1 MAEEEVKK
9 IEPRGQIP
17 DEKDMCYCEKE
28 RTWSKSNNFYQYK
41 DGSKTKMCKR
51 CLTMHVDNFDPETF
65 TWILKDLDVPYI
77 PEKWNTLRDR
87 AFAKNPNLTGISVV
101 GKYLSAMKIKPW
113 TNYGWDDTEM
123 LLEMNKA
130 KVRKETEEEIQER
143 HEYEQKL
150 RNDLAEGKISK
161 AEYQTLMPT
170 EIQNAELAPTDSK
183 DIDAAVGN
191 RMDQDAF
198 ISETDLPNPA
208 ADLTDDDKKYLAMKW
223 GRLYKPNEWVQLESN
238 YVKMAKK
245 FGISDETPD
254 SQNTLITICKVN
266 LKMNQA
272 LDMGDLDGFSKL
284 TRTYESLRKS
294 ANFTAAQN
302 KVDKDGIFDA
312 IGQVVAFCEK
322 EGGKI
327 PHWNLE
333 VPLDIVDK
341 DINDMKEYY
350 SNLVKE
356 DPSLSREIEDY
367 MKKKEIQE
375 SQKRDRQEAKSQ
387 GLNYVPVTDQDMAD
401 FEEFKAAEA
410 AKDAGESG
418 EEES

>member
-87 AFAKNPNLTGISVV
+87 AFAKNPNLTGISVI

-113 TNYGWDDTEM
+113 TNYGWNDTEM

-130 KVRKETEEEIQER
+130 KARKETEEEIQER

-183 DIDAAVGN
+183 DLDAAVGN
-191 RMDQDAF
+191 RMDEDSF
-198 ISETDLPNPA
+198 MSEIDLPNPA
-208 ADLTDDDKKYLAMKW
+208 ADLTNDDKKYLAMKW

-302 KVDKDGIFDA
+302 KIDKDGIFDA

-327 PHWNLE
+327 PQWNLE

-375 SQKRDRQEAKSQ
+375 SQKRDREEAKSQ

-410 AKDAGESG
+410 AKDAGESE